1 MVLMEEINRNWPDFY
16 SLMGWFFG
24 SRQVAKEVGINIYDD
39 QNKRWF
45 AAFEDGQIIGFASL
59 KGRLVSDCYVVPSK
73 RSAGVFRG
81 ILTMLEMASS
91 GPLAANC
98 THASRKSFAIAGF
111 VEKRQTKNFTYME
124 LDRA

>member
-1 MVLMEEINRNWPDFY
+1 MVFMEEISRLRPDFY

-39 QNKRWF
+39 ADKRWF
-45 AAFEDGQIIGFASL
+45 VAFEDDKVIGFASL
-59 KGRLVSDCYVVPSK
+59 RGRLVSDCYVVPSK
-73 RSAGVFRG
+73 RISGIFRG
-81 ILTMLEMASS
+81 ILTMLEISTA

-98 THASRKSFAIAGF
+98 TKASLKSFENAGF
-111 VEKRQTKNFTYME
+111 VAKRQTKNFTYME

>member
-1 MVLMEEINRNWPDFY
+1 MVFMEEISRLRPDFY

-39 QNKRWF
+39 ADKRWF
-45 AAFEDGQIIGFASL
+45 AAFDDGQIIGFASL
-59 KGRLVSDCYVVPSK
+59 KGRLVSDCYVVPNK
-73 RSAGVFRG
+73 RKAGVFRG
-81 ILTMLEMASS
+81 ILTMLELSS
-91 GPLAANC
+91 TGPLTANC
-98 THASRKSFAIAGF
+98 TNASCKAFANAGF

>member
-1 MVLMEEINRNWPDFY
+1 VVLMEEISRLRPDFY

-39 QNKRWF
+39 QDKRWF
-45 AAFEDGQIIGFASL
+45 VAFEGGRIIGFASL

-73 RSAGVFRG
+73 RNAGVFRG
-81 ILTMLEMASS
+81 ILTMIEIASS

-98 THASRKSFAIAGF
+98 TKASRKAFANAGF
-111 VEKRQTKNFTYME
+111 VEVRKTKNFTYME